1 MYSSSRKIYRLLG
14 ETVRARRKKARL
26 SQEQL
31 AEKSDLTRNYIGDIE
46 RAEKKITL
54 ETLAK
59 IAKALKC
66 RVRELTW
73 DI

>member
-1 MYSSSRKIYRLLG
+1 VQSSSRKIYRVLG
-14 ETVRARRKKARL
+14 ETVRIRRKKARL

-31 AEKSDLTRNYIGDIE
+31 AEKADLTRNYIGDIE

-54 ETLAK
+54 ETLAE

-66 RVRELTW
+66 RVRDLIWE
-73 DI
+73 I